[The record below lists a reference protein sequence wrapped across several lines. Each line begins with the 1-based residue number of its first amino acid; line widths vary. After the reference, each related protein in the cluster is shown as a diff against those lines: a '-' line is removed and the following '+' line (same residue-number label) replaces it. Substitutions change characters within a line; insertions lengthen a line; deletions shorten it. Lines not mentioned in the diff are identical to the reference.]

1 MSQRTEKEETECKV
15 PENLTS
21 CINNCGVTGNPA
33 TNNMCQKCFNASTS
47 TSNSSSTTSTASI
60 TFAAT
65 ATGVSTNEI
74 LIFTSEKSSRPS
86 VSRSLAKDPQKPP
99 RKASVKDGSES
110 YAAARKEV
118 NRCSGCRRRVGLT
131 GFRCRCGELFC
142 WEHRYS
148 DRHDCSYDYKT
159 VGREAIARENPVVK
173 AAKIVRSVD
182 MVADGKLDDGKWHAS
197 VNQKETAWAL
207 TNGNKFRP
215 LR

>member
-21 CINNCGVTGNPA
+21 CINNCGVTA
-33 TNNMCQKCFNASTS
+33 TT
-47 TSNSSSTTSTASI
+47 
-60 TFAAT
+60 
-65 ATGVSTNEI
+65 TGVSTNEI

-86 VSRSLAKDPQKPP
+86 ISRSLAKDPQKPP
-99 RKASVKDGSES
+99 KTASVKDRSDS
-110 YAAARKEV
+110 YAMARREV

-148 DRHDCSYDYKT
+148 DRHDCNYDYKT

-173 AAKIVRSVD
+173 AAKISLD
-182 MVADGKLDDGKWHAS
+182 MVAVGKLDDGKWHAS

-207 TNGNKFRP
+207 LSILINMRNYKF
-215 LR
+215 